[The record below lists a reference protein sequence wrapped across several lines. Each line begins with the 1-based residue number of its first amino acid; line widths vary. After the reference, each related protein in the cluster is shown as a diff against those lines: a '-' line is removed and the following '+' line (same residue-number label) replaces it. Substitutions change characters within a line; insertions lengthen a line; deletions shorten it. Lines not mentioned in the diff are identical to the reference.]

1 MYCVPEQPELVV
13 IPNAALK
20 RANEN
25 LEDSF
30 IQKKSIAIIV
40 AIIVNA
46 NVITPIES

>member
-30 IQKKSIAIIV
+30 IQEK
-40 AIIVNA
+40 
-46 NVITPIES
+46 PLQLL